1 MDGETWWAA
10 VHRVTQSQTRLK
22 QLSSSRYFWGD
33 GGRKRWLEEEV
44 KREKTELATAGFTLV
59 GRVKE
64 GIFVNIITLSC
75 LYLLFH
81 QRRVVFSRCLQPN
94 NN

>member
-1 MDGETWWAA
+1 M
-10 VHRVTQSQTRLK
+10 
-22 QLSSSRYFWGD
+22 
-33 GGRKRWLEEEV
+33 

-59 GRVKE
+59 GKVKE

>member
-1 MDGETWWAA
+1 MGGETWWAA
-10 VHRVTQSQTRLK
+10 VHRVAWSRTQLK
-22 QLSSSRYFWGD
+22 RLSSSRYFWGG
-33 GGRKRWLEEEV
+33 GGRKRWLEEL

-75 LYLLFH
+75 LCLLFH
-81 QRRVVFSRCLQPN
+81 QRRVVFSRCVQPN
-94 NN
+94 SN